1 MEDIQRFRAKRRG
14 LKSGVTKLLAKIDG
28 AISSRL
34 EDVHSEVVSESQRLS
49 VSTAITQLEAKRG
62 QITELDAN
70 IAAAI
75 QTEDELETEICD
87 ALTYHSTLEERI
99 AFLTEFVRK
108 ANRPPI
114 AADDHLPTLESVTD
128 DEEESDPREPS
139 PDPIVTD
146 HAARASDTSRSH
158 GDRETY
164 HNYSRLPKLVLPTF
178 SGESLQ
184 WQTFWDSFEAAVHS
198 NPHLTGVQKFNYL
211 RAQLHRDA
219 AQAISGFPLT
229 DSNYAHSIAIL
240 KGRFGQQYKLV
251 GAHMEA
257 LLNVQAPAN
266 NLTGLQAFYDTIQS
280 HMRVLS
286 SLGKPTESYGSLLI
300 SVILNK
306 IPKDIKVHMARD
318 HHDTEWVIDELLAS
332 ILKEIK
338 ILEAGQPSNRKS
350 NSHTNP
356 VLTTSSFYVA
366 SNRSAPQITEKL
378 KKDPVCVFCKGA
390 HKSNTCTTITSPKE
404 RLAIVKSAG
413 LCYNCLARHRVS
425 QCNSKFNCRE
435 CHKKHHTSLCHAFNT
450 NTVPPLERTPP
461 DQTLTT
467 LTSTPLPVP
476 YTSVCLLKTAI
487 ADISADSTT
496 IEGHILFDEGAQRSF
511 ITQELAD
518 QLQLKPTG
526 FENIS
531 VASVGAQ
538 VSTTRRLAIASI
550 HIHTLNE
557 GQIPVTVLVVP
568 KLAAPIRNSVRTHLN
583 KLSYLRGLPLAH
595 PVTSDENFQ
604 ISILIGA
611 DFYWQFVQDRVVR
624 GDGPV
629 AVESKLG
636 YLLSGPL
643 PLPVTATSTSFH
655 VSILSCTTEN
665 THHNSFWQVEST
677 GTNPVAQ
684 NPDAKFLQQYM
695 DTHITLQPDGAYS
708 LKFPWKDNHPLLP
721 SNYAVCARHTRSM
734 AYRLAKTSKLLQV
747 YGAIIDEQER
757 RGFIERVDCSKQHG
771 SVHYIPHHPVRKESS
786 TTPIRIVYDCSCKQ
800 SPNSPSLNDC
810 LDPGP
815 PFLNDLC
822 AILLRFRQY
831 NFAFSSDIEKAFLH
845 VHLDETDR
853 DFTRFL
859 WLSNL
864 SDASSSFITFRFK
877 VVLFGATCSPFMLNA
892 ALNYHL
898 TKNRSDISQDIL
910 RNLYVDNLV
919 SGCHTEGTAIKYFTK
934 SRSLLRSATFNLR
947 SWASNSHCLMNT
959 AVEHQVADTNN
970 PIKVLGLWWDVQQD
984 LLIAL
989 PKSDTTA
996 YANAVTKREILKW
1009 IASIF
1014 DPLGLITP
1022 VTISAKLFLQQLW
1035 QKELGWDAELSAD
1048 LCKTWEEISN
1058 NVIQA
1063 AEMCFPRQC
1072 VKILPTPDTI
1082 LHIFADASPK
1092 AYGAAAYFQQGSIS
1106 SLTMSKSRAAPLK
1119 TLSMPKLELMAAV
1132 LAARLCVF
1140 ITTSLNINCSVQLWT
1155 DSQIVLYWITSK
1167 RKLKPFV
1174 ANRVSEIQSV
1184 STSWRYCPSTDNPA
1198 DLLTRG
1204 LTYNQLHSSVQW
1216 KHGPVWLI
1224 SPSQWPTWQQSET
1237 LHINTEAACELE
1249 IVQENVATEHSTT
1262 GIHQLIDINTFSNL
1276 NKLLAVTAYV
1286 LRFIYNIRQ
1295 PTLLRKLGTLTPSNL
1310 TQANLKRIHQVQ
1322 HTVFSEEI
1330 ANLKSSQNRLPLVRQ
1345 LRLFLDCDQLLRCGG
1360 RIHNAPLSESAKF
1373 PYLLPSRHHLTVL
1386 IIQQAHA
1393 VQLHSG
1399 VNATLTMLRQQY
1411 WIPSAR
1417 QRIKSII
1424 HKCVVCKKTSGK
1436 PYSKPDPPPL
1446 VKSRVNQTYPF
1457 VVTGVDFTGA
1467 LYVRATEGERK
1478 VYLCL
1483 FTCVASRAIHLEIVT
1498 NLTVESFLQAFR
1510 RFAGRRSFPKLLL
1523 SDNASTYLAAAEEL
1537 KYLFSSTDLSESL
1550 SRKGTEWK
1558 FIPKRAPWFGGF
1570 WERLIGLTKST
1581 LKKILGRTHA
1591 TLESLQTIVVEVE
1604 GLLNDRPLTYVSSDL
1619 DDLEPITPS
1628 HLLYGR
1634 RIIPLPHCT
1643 VEDEEINDP
1652 NFQGVSELRQ
1662 RARGQAMVIKH
1673 FWSRWKN
1680 EYLTALRE
1688 SHKTT
1693 GNNAQQIKIGDV
1705 VLVHDDTARVNW
1717 RLAVIESLNKGEDGL
1732 VRSANIRTTTGR
1744 TNRPIARLYPLEV
1757 TAADQ
1762 STDEITTDDQN
1773 QMTDN
1778 NTTQPVR
1785 RAAERSRTRV
1795 KEWVTTLS
1803 GPPEDVIN
1811 SNLT

>member
-34 EDVHSEVVSESQRLS
+34 EDVHSEVVSEYQRLS

-75 QTEDELETEICD
+75 QTEDELEAEICD

-114 AADDHLPTLESVTD
+114 AADEHLPTLESVTD

-211 RAQLHRDA
+211 RAQLHGDA
-219 AQAISGFPLT
+219 AQAIAGFPLT

-286 SLGKPTESYGSLLI
+286 SLGKPTESYGSLLT

-450 NTVPPLERTPP
+450 NAVPPLERTPP

-518 QLQLKPTG
+518 QLQLKPAG
-526 FENIS
+526 YENIS
-531 VASVGAQ
+531 VASFGAQ

-550 HIHTLNE
+550 HIHTLNK

-643 PLPVTATSTSFH
+643 PLPVTATSTSFY

-721 SNYAVCARHTRSM
+721 SNYAVCARRTRSM
-734 AYRLAKTSKLLQV
+734 AYRLAKTPKLLQV

-898 TKNRSDISQDIL
+898 TKNRSNISQDIL

-919 SGCHTEGTAIKYFTK
+919 SGCHTEGTAMKYFTK

-1009 IASIF
+1009 ISSIF

-1174 ANRVSEIQSV
+1174 ANRVNEIQSV

-1310 TQANLKRIHQVQ
+1310 TQANLKWIHQVQ

-1360 RIHNAPLSESAKF
+1360 RIHNAPLSEPAKF

-1411 WIPSAR
+1411 WIPSAQ

-1457 VVTGVDFTGA
+1457 VVTGVDFTGS

-1478 VYLCL
+1478 VYLCF
-1483 FTCVASRAIHLEIVT
+1483 FTCAASRAIHLEIVT
-1498 NLTVESFLQAFR
+1498 DLTVESFLQAFR

-1581 LKKILGRTHA
+1581 LEKILGRTHA
-1591 TLESLQTIVVEVE
+1591 TLESLQTIFVEVE

-1717 RLAVIESLNKGEDGL
+1717 RLAVVESLNKGEDGL

-1757 TAADQ
+1757 MAADQ

-1778 NTTQPVR
+1778 NTTRPVR